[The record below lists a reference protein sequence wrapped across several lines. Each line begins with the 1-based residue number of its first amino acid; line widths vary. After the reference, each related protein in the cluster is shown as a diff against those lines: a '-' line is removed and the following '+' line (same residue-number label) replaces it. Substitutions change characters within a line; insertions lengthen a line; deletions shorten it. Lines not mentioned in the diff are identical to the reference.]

1 MVNRQ
6 HGLGRGLGALLSSS
20 GPVAQEAAPA
30 ATIDLPIDAIAP
42 NPKQP
47 RKAFGDKALQDLAG
61 SLRQSGVLQ
70 PVVVR
75 RLGSGYQLIIGE
87 RRWRAAKLA
96 GLTRIPAVV
105 REASD
110 AQSLELAL
118 VENLLRED
126 LNPIEEAEGY
136 QRLLAEFGWTQE
148 ELAQRVA
155 RDRSS
160 IANCLRLL
168 KLPDLI
174 QADLRAGRLTMG
186 HARALLSLTSPAE
199 QLRLREEILAHSWSV
214 RATEE
219 GVQAKR
225 ARPTRRQLRRSPE
238 LAAVEDA
245 LRGALVTR
253 VRIVGNERVGRIEIV
268 YSSREELDRLAELIT
283 TPPR

>member
-1 MVNRQ
+1 MAAAVE
-6 HGLGRGLGALLSSS
+6 L
-20 GPVAQEAAPA
+20 PV
-30 ATIDLPIDAIAP
+30 DAITP

-47 RKAFGDKALQDLAG
+47 RKDFDDKALHDLAS
-61 SLRQSGVLQ
+61 SLSQTGVLQ

-75 RLGSGYQLIIGE
+75 RHGDGYQLIVGE

-105 REASD
+105 REATD

-126 LNPIEEAEGY
+126 LNPIEEAEAY

-148 ELAQRVA
+148 ELAQRVS

-199 QLRLREEILAHSWSV
+199 QLKLREEILAHSWSV

-225 ARPTRRQLRRSPE
+225 ARPVRRAPRRSPE

-245 LRGALVTR
+245 LRGALATR
-253 VRIVGNERVGRIEIV
+253 VRIVGSERAGRIEIV

-283 TPPR
+283 VPPR

>member
-1 MVNRQ
+1 MANRQ
-6 HGLGRGLGALLSSS
+6 HGLGRGLGALLSSPGRAS
-20 GPVAQEAAPA
+20 SEALSTVELPV
-30 ATIDLPIDAIAP
+30 DSIAP

-47 RKAFGDKALQDLAG
+47 RKDFDDKALQDLAA

-75 RLGSGYQLIIGE
+75 RLGEGYQLVVGE
-87 RRWRAAKLA
+87 RRWRAAKLVGMA
-96 GLTRIPAVV
+96 RIPAVI
-105 REASD
+105 REVSD
-110 AQSLELAL
+110 AESLELAL

-126 LNPIEEAEGY
+126 LNPMEEAEAY

-148 ELAQRVA
+148 ELAQRVS

-168 KLPDLI
+168 KLPELI
-174 QADLRAGRLTMG
+174 HADLRAGRLTMG
-186 HARALLSLTSPAE
+186 HARALLSLDSPAE

-225 ARPTRRQLRRSPE
+225 VRPVRRPLRRSVD

-245 LRGALVTR
+245 LRVALATR
-253 VRIVGNERVGRIEIV
+253 VRIVGNERAGRIELV

-283 TPPR
+283 AGPR

>member
-6 HGLGRGLGALLSSS
+6 HGLGRGLGALLSSP
-20 GPVAQEAAPA
+20 GPSSAEAPGTT
-30 ATIDLPIDAIAP
+30 TIELPIDSISP
-42 NPKQP
+42 NPQQP
-47 RKAFGDKALQDLAG
+47 RKDFDDRALHDLAA
-61 SLRQSGVLQ
+61 SLKQSGVLQ

-75 RLGSGYQLIIGE
+75 RVGEGYQLVVGE

-96 GLTRIPAVV
+96 GITRIPAVI

-126 LNPIEEAEGY
+126 LNPMEEAEAY
-136 QRLLAEFGWTQE
+136 QRLLAEFAWTQE

-168 KLPDLI
+168 KLPDVI
-174 QADLRAGRLTMG
+174 QADLRGGRLTMG
-186 HARALLSLTSPAE
+186 HARALLSLDSPAE
-199 QLRLREEILAHSWSV
+199 QLRLRVEILTHSWSV
-214 RATEE
+214 RATEQ

-225 ARPTRRQLRRSPE
+225 TQPTRRLLRRSAE

-245 LRGALVTR
+245 LRVALATR
-253 VRIVGNERVGRIEIV
+253 VRIVGSERAGRIEV
-268 YSSREELDRLAELIT
+268 SYSSREELDRLTELIST
-283 TPPR
+283 TSR